1 MTERKLRTPR
11 YFAAP
16 LPAVFLVRV
25 KNMSRVASGIL
36 AAAAATFA
44 FGAVHLAGASGNNR
58 LTSDRLTETGLSTAA
73 GPGANVNRD
82 AKSDRAPG
90 AQSLGHGTTIAFEV
104 PALPNTTLIVRVPAE
119 TIAGNA
125 PAKIPARPSSV
136 RRTTACEPSVSVLT
150 AVAKQLQ
157 PSRCLA

>member
-1 MTERKLRTPR
+1 
-11 YFAAP
+11 
-16 LPAVFLVRV
+16 
-25 KNMSRVASGIL
+25 MSSVASGIL

-58 LTSDRLTETGLSTAA
+58 LMSERLADTGLSAIPSIA
-73 GPGANVNRD
+73 SSVNRQ
-82 AKSDRAPG
+82 AKSDRAPA
-90 AQSLGHGTTIAFEV
+90 AQALGRSTTIAFEV

-119 TIAGNA
+119 NA
-125 PAKIPARPSSV
+125 ASSTPVKAPERSSPA
-136 RRTTACEPSVSVLT
+136 RRTTACEPSVSMLT